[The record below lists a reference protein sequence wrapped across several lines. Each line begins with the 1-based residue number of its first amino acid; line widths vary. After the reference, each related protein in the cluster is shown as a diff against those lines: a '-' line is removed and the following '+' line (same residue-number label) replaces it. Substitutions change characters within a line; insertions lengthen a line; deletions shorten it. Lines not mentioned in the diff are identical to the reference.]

1 MAYHSIC
8 IKGCRKHQVAPGVG
22 LKESNPSKNR
32 MRHSKGDKLL
42 TYHQHPHLFVNVV
55 VHDSLLKHA
64 VRVNAGVSLLHFRLL
79 GLPAEIK
86 VLENKQKGLVLLIE
100 AKCHKQVLNF
110 LSFTQNLKA
119 C

>member
-1 MAYHSIC
+1 
-8 IKGCRKHQVAPGVG
+8 
-22 LKESNPSKNR
+22 